1 MWDDRIMRVYI
12 PPRR

>member
-1 MWDDRIMRVYI
+1 MRVYI